1 VLSEVFG
8 LDLFFLLLVLV
19 VGLVVPIWAIVDA
32 ASRPSGAF
40 SAAGSS
46 KTMWIVLIVVGW
58 LVTGLIGIILAV
70 VYLAS
75 IRPRVR
81 TVGPSPAMRPRVRP

>member
-1 VLSEVFG
+1 MLGEVFG
-8 LDLFFLLLVLV
+8 LDLVLVLLVLI
-19 VGLVVPIWAIVDA
+19 VGLVVPVWAIVDA

-58 LVTGLIGIILAV
+58 LVTGLIGIILAL
-70 VYLAS
+70 VYLVS

-81 TVGPSPAMRPRVRP
+81 AVAL

>member
-8 LDLFFLLLVLV
+8 LDLLFLLFVLV
-19 VGLVVPIWAIVDA
+19 VGLVMPIWAIVDA

-70 VYLAS
+70 VYLVS

-81 TVGPSPAMRPRVRP
+81 AVGP

>member
-1 VLSEVFG
+1 MLSEVFG
-8 LDLFFLLLVLV
+8 LDLVVVLLVV
-19 VGLVVPIWAIVDA
+19 FIGLVVPVWAIVDA
-32 ASRPSGAF
+32 AMRPSGAF

-58 LVTGLIGIILAV
+58 LVTGLIGVVLAG
-70 VYLAS
+70 VYLVS

-81 TVGPSPAMRPRVRP
+81 AAITL

>member
-1 VLSEVFG
+1 MLSEVFG
-8 LDLFFLLLVLV
+8 LDLVVVLLVV
-19 VGLVVPIWAIVDA
+19 FIGLVVPVWAIVDA

-58 LVTGLIGIILAV
+58 LVTGLIGIVLAL
-70 VYLAS
+70 VYLFS

-81 TVGPSPAMRPRVRP
+81 AVAP

>member
-1 VLSEVFG
+1 MRMLGEVFG
-8 LDLFFLLLVLV
+8 LDLVLVLLVLI
-19 VGLVVPIWAIVDA
+19 VGLVVPVWAIVDA

-58 LVTGLIGIILAV
+58 LVTGLIGIILAL
-70 VYLAS
+70 VYLVS

-81 TVGPSPAMRPRVRP
+81 AVAL

>member
-1 VLSEVFG
+1 MLGDVFG
-8 LDLFFLLLVLV
+8 PDIFVVIVIFL
-19 VGLVVPIWAIVDA
+19 VGLVIPVWAIVDA

-40 SAAGSS
+40 AAAGSS
-46 KTMWIVLIVVGW
+46 KTLWIVVIVIGW
-58 LVTGLIGIILAV
+58 LVTGLIGIVLAV

-81 TVGPSPAMRPRVRP
+81 AIAA

>member
-1 VLSEVFG
+1 MLSEVFG
-8 LDLFFLLLVLV
+8 LDLVVVLLVLV
-19 VGLVVPIWAIVDA
+19 VGLVVPVWAIVDA

-58 LVTGLIGIILAV
+58 LVTGLIGVVLAI

-81 TVGPSPAMRPRVRP
+81 AVAP

>member
-1 VLSEVFG
+1 MLGEVFG
-8 LDLFFLLLVLV
+8 LDFVFVLLVLV
-19 VGLVVPIWAIVDA
+19 VGLVVPVWAIIDA

-46 KTMWIVLIVVGW
+46 KTMWIVLIVIGW
-58 LVTGLIGIILAV
+58 LVTGLIGVVLAI

-81 TVGPSPAMRPRVRP
+81 AVAP

>member
-1 VLSEVFG
+1 MLSDVFG
-8 LDLFFLLLVLV
+8 PDLFVALLILII
-19 VGLVVPIWAIVDA
+19 GLVVPVWAIVDA
-32 ASRPSGAF
+32 ATRPSAAF

-58 LVTGLIGIILAV
+58 LVTGLIGIILAA
-70 VYLAS
+70 VYLVS

-81 TVGPSPAMRPRVRP
+81 AVAP

>member
-1 VLSEVFG
+1 MLSDVFG
-8 LDLFFLLLVLV
+8 PDLFVVLFILV
-19 VGLVVPIWAIVDA
+19 VGLVVPVWAIVDA

-58 LVTGLIGIILAV
+58 LVTGLIGIVLAL
-70 VYLAS
+70 VYLVS

-81 TVGPSPAMRPRVRP
+81 AVAP

>member
-1 VLSEVFG
+1 VLGAVFG
-8 LDLFFLLLVLV
+8 LDFLFVIVLFV
-19 VGLVVPIWAIVDA
+19 VGLVIPVWAIVDA

-40 SAAGSS
+40 AAAGSS
-46 KTMWIVLIVVGW
+46 KTLWIVLIVIGW
-58 LVTGLIGIILAV
+58 LVTGLIGIVLAV

-81 TVGPSPAMRPRVRP
+81 AIPA

>member
-1 VLSEVFG
+1 VV
-8 LDLFFLLLVLV
+8 LLVLV
-19 VGLVVPIWAIVDA
+19 IGLVVPIWAIVDA

-58 LVTGLIGIILAV
+58 LVTGLIGIILAA
-70 VYLAS
+70 VYLVS

-81 TVGPSPAMRPRVRP
+81 AIAP

>member
-1 VLSEVFG
+1 MLSEVFG
-8 LDLFFLLLVLV
+8 LNLLVLLFV
-19 VGLVVPIWAIVDA
+19 LVIGLVIPVWAIVDA

-46 KTMWIVLIVVGW
+46 KTMWIVLIMVGW

-70 VYLAS
+70 VYQAS

-81 TVGPSPAMRPRVRP
+81 AVSP

>member
-1 VLSEVFG
+1 MLSVVFG
-8 LDLFFLLLVLV
+8 LDLFVLLFVLV
-19 VGLVVPIWAIVDA
+19 VGLVIPIWAIVDA
-32 ASRPSGAF
+32 VSRPSGAF

-46 KTMWIVLIVVGW
+46 KPMWIVLIVVGW

-81 TVGPSPAMRPRVRP
+81 AVGP

>member
-1 VLSEVFG
+1 MLGEVYG
-8 LDLFFLLLVLV
+8 LDLVLVLLVLI
-19 VGLVVPIWAIVDA
+19 VGLVVPVWAIVDA

-58 LVTGLIGIILAV
+58 LVTGLIGIILAL
-70 VYLAS
+70 VYLVS

-81 TVGPSPAMRPRVRP
+81 AVAL